1 MIPKISARQNE
12 KTLKQLLPSI
22 GEKVSIQ
29 FKVPR
34 KRFTLTLLGFKE
46 NGSVIVS
53 APRGSVNT
61 LNLEGARLT
70 ATLMAG
76 NRRCA
81 FVSRLLK
88 AHPSP
93 YPHWH
98 LAYPETVEYQR
109 VRTHPRIPVN
119 LAVSLDHQDEVQG
132 AKLGM
137 PRILHTQ
144 NISVHGI
151 AVDAPCS
158 LGQVNDKYFLTLR
171 FQVGGMDQ
179 VILLPSILRSIENIE
194 PGVVLHGMEFELL
207 EEETRLLLTA
217 FVYQQYLFELG
228 YLDDE

>member
-1 MIPKISARQNE
+1 MIQKISSRQNE
-12 KTLKQLLPSI
+12 KTLKELMPAV
-22 GEKVSIQ
+22 GETVSIQ
-29 FKVPR
+29 FQLPR
-34 KRFTLTLLGFKE
+34 KRFTLKLLGFKE
-46 NGSVIVS
+46 HGGIIVS

-61 LNLEGARLT
+61 LSLEGARLT

-88 AHPSP
+88 AHSSP

-98 LAYPETVEYQR
+98 LAYPDTVEYQR
-109 VRTHPRIPVN
+109 VRQHSRIPVN
-119 LAVSLDHQDEVQG
+119 LAVSIDHQNEVQG

-144 NISVHGI
+144 DISTHGISVE
-151 AVDAPCS
+151 ASSV
-158 LGQVNDKYFLTLR
+158 LGQVGDKYFLTLR
-171 FQVGGMDQ
+171 FQVSGMDQ
-179 VILLPSILRSIENIE
+179 VLLLPAILRSIDNTE
-194 PGVVLHGMEFELL
+194 PGIALHCLEFESL
-207 EEETRLLLTA
+207 EEETRLLVTA

>member
-1 MIPKISARQNE
+1 MIKKLSARQNE
-12 KTLKQLLPSI
+12 KSLKALMPAV
-22 GEKVSIQ
+22 GETVSVQ
-29 FKVPR
+29 FQVPR
-34 KRFTLTLLGFKE
+34 KRFVLKLLGIKE

-53 APRGSVNT
+53 APKGSVNT

-88 AHPSP
+88 ANPSP

-98 LAYPETVEYQR
+98 LAYPDTVEYHR
-109 VRTHPRIPVN
+109 VRSHPRIPVN
-119 LAVSLDHQDEVQG
+119 LAISIDHQDEVQ
-132 AKLGM
+132 AARLGM

-144 NISVHGI
+144 DISLNGISVE
-151 AVDAPCS
+151 ASSA
-158 LGQVNDKYFLTLR
+158 LGQIDDKYFLTLR
-171 FQVGGMDQ
+171 FRINSMDQ
-179 VILLPSILRSIENIE
+179 VILLPAVLRTIESIE
-194 PGVVLHGMEFELL
+194 PGVMLHGLEFEPL
-207 EEETRLLLTA
+207 EEETQLLITA